1 MIPSAGTR
9 VSSSSGTA
17 VGAGGGFL
25 GFCRGG
31 GPEEEEGGGPEEED
45 EEEEAVG
52 YGTVSTPSCGTKA
65 SSPSGI
71 AGLEG
76 GGGQGWGLLAG
87 FLEAVAASGVSLGLL
102 GTKLLLMLLSSSMA
116 VG

>member
-1 MIPSAGTR
+1 MFPSAGTR

-25 GFCRGG
+25 GFCGGG
-31 GPEEEEGGGPEEED
+31 GPEEEEEEEGGGP

-52 YGTVSTPSCGTKA
+52 YGTVSIPSCGTKA

-71 AGLEG
+71 VGLEG

-87 FLEAVAASGVSLGLL
+87 FLVDVAASGVSLGLL
-102 GTKLLLMLLSSSMA
+102 GTKLLLMALSSSMA

>member
-1 MIPSAGTR
+1 M
-9 VSSSSGTA
+9 V
-17 VGAGGGFL
+17 AGGGGFFL
-25 GFCRGG
+25 GFCGG
-31 GPEEEEGGGPEEED
+31 GPEEEEGFCGGGPE

-71 AGLEG
+71 AGLVG
-76 GGGQGWGLLAG
+76 GGGRGCGLLAG